1 MRTILVVDDEYL
13 VRVGIHSFLNWEEHG
28 YTIIGEAADGQAAL
42 DIIEKAHPDIVLTDL
57 KMDGMDGFALIET
70 CKKKWPDILFVVL
83 SSSDDGAN
91 VKRAMKLGAADYIFK
106 VTSKPDELLKILD
119 DLPYERAPDSME
131 NVVRKNISGI
141 KEQLQKRNP
150 SEAAE
155 EKTVGKSFGESSI
168 QCFSAFWHS
177 R

>member
-70 CKKKWPDILFVVL
+70 CKKSGRIFCL
-83 SSSDDGAN
+83 SYSA
-91 VKRAMKLGAADYIFK
+91 VMM
-106 VTSKPDELLKILD
+106 
-119 DLPYERAPDSME
+119 ME
-131 NVVRKNISGI
+131 PMLSV
-141 KEQLQKRNP
+141 P
-150 SEAAE
+150 
-155 EKTVGKSFGESSI
+155 
-168 QCFSAFWHS
+168 
-177 R
+177 